1 MTMRKSF
8 LNLGLG
14 VVGGCLAFV
23 AIDTIRGESAAP
35 VSQLEIA
42 SPVAVRPV
50 SLASNTAL
58 PVGGAGSVDLKM
70 CIRDSFCTAHFFR
83 VCCRNHGNSGA
94 RGLKTSFTHVRGPSK
109 SEMCIRD
116 RTW

>member
-23 AIDTIRGESAAP
+23 AIDAIRGESAAP

-42 SPVAVRPV
+42 SPSSVSFSPVAW
-50 SLASNTAL
+50 T
-58 PVGGAGSVDLKM
+58 
-70 CIRDSFCTAHFFR
+70 R
-83 VCCRNHGNSGA
+83 V
-94 RGLKTSFTHVRGPSK
+94 
-109 SEMCIRD
+109 
-116 RTW
+116 

>member
-1 MTMRKSF
+1 MDTLRLIYKEDKDMTMRKSF

-42 SPVAVRPV
+42 SPAAVRPCV
-50 SLASNTAL
+50 
-58 PVGGAGSVDLKM
+58 
-70 CIRDSFCTAHFFR
+70 
-83 VCCRNHGNSGA
+83 
-94 RGLKTSFTHVRGPSK
+94 
-109 SEMCIRD
+109 
-116 RTW
+116 